1 MITLPS
7 GIKKIEASDNVT
19 IANQNRN
26 EDLLDAKIVVQNAHI
41 GAGGTAHA
49 TVTQTTAGF
58 ASAADKT
65 KLDGIATGA
74 NNYTHPA
81 SHPPSI
87 IVQDSGNR
95 FVTDTE
101 KATWNAKAS
110 TSVVTTSADGL
121 MSFADKT
128 KLDGVATGANNYVH
142 PANHPPS
149 IITQDA
155 SNRFVTDAEK
165 STWNAKAS
173 TAVVTTGANGLMS
186 AADKARLDGLDC
198 VIGTYTGN
206 GVGVRSIALGFTPKY
221 LIVLLENITTTIG
234 GTTPAATT
242 GRAETVNGGAGIVIM
257 NGAYVTIIESAA
269 TLSIVSNGFNVS
281 NSAADYQIKQFNC
294 SGSVYR
300 YIAYK

>member
-1 MITLPS
+1 MVTLPS
-7 GIKKIEASDNVT
+7 GIKKYEATDNATVDNFNVN
-19 IANQNRN
+19 A
-26 EDLLDAKIVVQNAHI
+26 DLLDAKI
-41 GAGGTAHA
+41 
-49 TVTQTTAGF
+49 
-58 ASAADKT
+58 T

-81 SHPPSI
+81 NHPPSI
-87 IVQDSGNR
+87 IAQDASNR
-95 FVTDTE
+95 FVTDAE

-110 TSVVTTSADGL
+110 TAVATTSVAGL
-121 MSFADKT
+121 HSAADKS
-128 KLDGVATGANNYVH
+128 KLDGIAAGANNYVH

-155 SNRFVTDAEK
+155 SNRFVTDTEK

-173 TAVVTTGANGLMS
+173 TAVATTGANGLMS

-221 LIVLLENITTTIG
+221 LIILLENITTTVG
-234 GTTPAATT
+234 GTTPAATI
-242 GRAETVNGGAGIVIM
+242 GRAETVNGGAGIVAW
-257 NGAYVTIIESAA
+257 NGIYANIIDSST